1 MERPQ
6 QQLGEGS
13 WPPVSL
19 LRNAATSLTARWGEG
34 GGRTREAQA
43 LGGVLS
49 CSYLTFTNYISH
61 KALRAY

>member
-1 MERPQ
+1 MKESQ

-19 LRNAATSLTARWGEG
+19 LRNAAASLTARWGDG

-43 LGGVLS
+43 LGWGAAV
-49 CSYLTFTNYISH
+49 
-61 KALRAY
+61 